1 MRPRP
6 APCKRLSAI
15 AKHSQ
20 YGLGGACLTLPCQ
33 AKYSYVLPMADDP
46 PAPSSPGTPHQWAP
60 MTDAEWAAL
69 AVYVTHR
76 RGRPPRDPRGTWD
89 GIFWIACSDLPW
101 AALPPAFGYYRKV
114 HSALIHAGRTG
125 VLDRLLIAVSDHVFA
140 EDALVSLRWR
150 VQRAVR
156 RASRQLGAA
165 TLYLARDLALTD
177 AIYCAPGDLPAFDP
191 PDAPPRAVPPRAPGL
206 SRLPYIPRRVLRGLD
221 PPRGVAREPRAA
233 PVERPPAL
241 RRASQRGGRG
251 RGRGMRP
258 GW

>member
-1 MRPRP
+1 
-6 APCKRLSAI
+6 
-15 AKHSQ
+15 
-20 YGLGGACLTLPCQ
+20 
-33 AKYSYVLPMADDP
+33 MADDP
-46 PAPSSPGTPHQWAP
+46 PAPSSPGAPHPWAP

-69 AVYVTHR
+69 ALYVTHR

-101 AALPPAFGYYRKV
+101 AALPAAFGYYRTV

-206 SRLPYIPRRVLRGLD
+206 SRLPYIPRRVLRGLE
-221 PPRGVAREPRAA
+221 PPRGIARAPRPA
-233 PVERPPAL
+233 PVESPPAL

-251 RGRGMRP
+251 REKPQGERRR
-258 GW
+258 

>member
-1 MRPRP
+1 
-6 APCKRLSAI
+6 
-15 AKHSQ
+15 
-20 YGLGGACLTLPCQ
+20 
-33 AKYSYVLPMADDP
+33 MADDP
-46 PAPSSPGTPHQWAP
+46 PAPSSPGAPHPWAP

-69 AVYVTHR
+69 ALYVTHR

-101 AALPPAFGYYRKV
+101 AALPAEFGYYRTL

-140 EDALVSLRWR
+140 EDALVSLSWR

-156 RASRQLGAA
+156 RASRQLGAT
-165 TLYLARDLALTD
+165 TLYLARSLALTD
-177 AIYCAPGDLPAFDP
+177 AIYCAPGDLPAFEP

-206 SRLPYIPRRVLRGLD
+206 SRLPYIPRRVLRGLE
-221 PPRGVAREPRAA
+221 PPRGVSREPRAA

-251 RGRGMRP
+251 RGRRVG
-258 GW
+258 